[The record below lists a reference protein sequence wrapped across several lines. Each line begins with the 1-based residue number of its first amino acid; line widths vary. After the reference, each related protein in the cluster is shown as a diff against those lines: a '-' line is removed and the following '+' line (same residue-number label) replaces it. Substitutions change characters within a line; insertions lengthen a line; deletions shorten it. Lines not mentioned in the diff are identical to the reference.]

1 MRLTQFTDFGLRTL
15 MRLAFEPQRVFT
27 TEAIADEF
35 RLSRHHLVKVVRG
48 LRAAGYVET
57 LRGAG
62 GGFRLAQPPSAI
74 RIGAVA
80 RRLEGR
86 QPLVE
91 CFRADGGAC
100 VLTPRCRLKAR
111 LFAARE
117 AFFSELDAV
126 TLADCVYPPA
136 AAPCAAGSEPR
147 AVAPDARQPQL
158 GVEMH
163 HVRARARR
171 EPADVGAP

>member
-1 MRLTQFTDFGLRTL
+1 MRLTQFTDYGLRTL
-15 MRLAFEPQRVFT
+15 MRLASEPERVFT

-35 RLSRHHLVKVVRG
+35 RLSRNHLTKVVRG

-62 GGFRLAQPPSAI
+62 GGFRLAQPPAEI

-117 AFFSELDAV
+117 AFFSELDGV
-126 TLADCVYPPA
+126 TLADCVYTPGPR
-136 AAPCAAGSEPR
+136 PAGSE
-147 AVAPDARQPQL
+147 ALAAPPHA
-158 GVEMH
+158 
-163 HVRARARR
+163 
-171 EPADVGAP
+171 

>member
-15 MRLAFEPQRVFT
+15 MRLASEPQRVFT
-27 TEAIADEF
+27 TEDVATEL
-35 RLSRHHLVKVVRG
+35 RLSRNHLTKVVSG

-62 GGFRLAQPPSAI
+62 GGFRLAQPAAEI

-80 RRLEGR
+80 RKLEAR

-91 CFRADGGAC
+91 CFRADGGQC

-111 LFAARE
+111 LWAARE
-117 AFFSELDAV
+117 AFFRELDAM
-126 TLADCVYPPA
+126 TLAECMYPPA
-136 AAPCAAGSEPR
+136 AGPARSDEAQPA
-147 AVAPDARQPQL
+147 APDA
-158 GVEMH
+158 
-163 HVRARARR
+163 
-171 EPADVGAP
+171 